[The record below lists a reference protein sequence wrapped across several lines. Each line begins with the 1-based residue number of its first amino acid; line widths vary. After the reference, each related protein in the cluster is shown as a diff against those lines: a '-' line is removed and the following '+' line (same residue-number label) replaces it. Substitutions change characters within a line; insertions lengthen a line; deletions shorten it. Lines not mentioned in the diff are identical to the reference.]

1 MKYIGRNHPVERQ
14 RTRQRTE
21 SAWPTR
27 LERISLERSG
37 RASSCASSRPTFSR
51 GPPRPARLWRSSPSP
66 RDRAPNG
73 SALDRRERRPSRRSR
88 RAGAGEPAGAGSRPG
103 GSSTASPSNRIES
116 GLTVAPACSEP
127 APAGAPARGSA
138 KGRLVPYR
146 ALAPAARGSSPL
158 GDSSRREPKH
168 FRPPL
173 LFLALLGQSPSLN
186 NPS

>member
-1 MKYIGRNHPVERQ
+1 MERQ

-27 LERISLERSG
+27 LERISLERGG

-103 GSSTASPSNRIES
+103 GSSTASAPNRIES

-138 KGRLVPYR
+138 KGPRPR
-146 ALAPAARGSSPL
+146 AWSRTPL
-158 GDSSRREPKH
+158 SLPRREA
-168 FRPPL
+168 PPL
-173 LFLALLGQSPSLN
+173 WESPRAANQALPTSTALFGITRSVSQPE
-186 NPS
+186 